1 MTDQNINNSEPSI
14 DILKIIETIWKQ
26 KILVILITSL
36 FGIFS
41 IFYALSIPNTYQSS
55 ALVEVSNLNNES
67 SGGGLSALASQY
79 GGLAS
84 MAGISLPSS
93 GVDSGTYVIKVLK
106 SRQFAKHLM
115 SFEMIKPKLM
125 AVSAYDMGLDRI
137 IYDNEIYDDGRN
149 QWVREQS
156 GAFQSEPTYLE
167 VHETALK
174 ALEVTKDDET
184 GLITIS
190 FEHLSPVFAQH
201 MVSIVI
207 REVNNVTREIKLK
220 ESKALLDYLKSTL
233 LAEKNKDLKVNINSL
248 ILKQL
253 NENMMA
259 SVKEDYL
266 VSPIDPPIVPVY
278 KSGPPRAR
286 ICILITLLG
295 GILSIIAALA
305 IDSFNRQKELLK

>member
-115 SFEMIKPKLM
+115 SFSEDVNTASNI
-125 AVSAYDMGLDRI
+125 SA
-137 IYDNEIYDDGRN
+137 
-149 QWVREQS
+149 
-156 GAFQSEPTYLE
+156 
-167 VHETALK
+167 
-174 ALEVTKDDET
+174 
-184 GLITIS
+184 
-190 FEHLSPVFAQH
+190 
-201 MVSIVI
+201 
-207 REVNNVTREIKLK
+207 
-220 ESKALLDYLKSTL
+220 
-233 LAEKNKDLKVNINSL
+233 
-248 ILKQL
+248 
-253 NENMMA
+253 
-259 SVKEDYL
+259 
-266 VSPIDPPIVPVY
+266 
-278 KSGPPRAR
+278 
-286 ICILITLLG
+286 
-295 GILSIIAALA
+295 
-305 IDSFNRQKELLK
+305 